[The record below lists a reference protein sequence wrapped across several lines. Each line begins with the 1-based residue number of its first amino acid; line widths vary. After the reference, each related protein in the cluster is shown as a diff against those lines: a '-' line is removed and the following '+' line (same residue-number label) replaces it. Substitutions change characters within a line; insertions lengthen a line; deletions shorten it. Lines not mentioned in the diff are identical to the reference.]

1 MDFLYLTITLF
12 FGYVTLALI
21 LGINR
26 LGGDE

>member
-12 FGYVTLALI
+12 FGCVTLALI